1 MSVRTTH
8 STRCPSVGGG
18 FSLMEVVVVMVI
30 AAIMAAVAVPA
41 ISSLSGSRASA
52 AARLLV
58 RDLSYARERAIATG
72 LRTWMVFN
80 VGTSSYSLLQE
91 PAGSPGRSN
100 AIAVIDMAR
109 QKAFAQSFNTGEYV
123 GVTISSAAFDGNVE
137 CGFDWLGKPLNSAQ
151 NSLAANGV
159 VTLSGG
165 KTVTVQVGTGVI
177 STP

>member
-1 MSVRTTH
+1 MNLNATH
-8 STRCPSVGGG
+8 STRRPRSDGG
-18 FSLMEVVVVMVI
+18 FSLIELVVVMVI
-30 AAIMAAVAVPA
+30 AAVMAAVAVPTL
-41 ISSLSGSRASA
+41 SSLASTRSSA

-72 LRTWMVFN
+72 LRTWIVFN
-80 VGTSSYSLLQE
+80 VGTHSYTLLQE
-91 PAGSPGRSN
+91 PSGSPGRNN

-109 QKAFAQSFNTGEYV
+109 QKAFNQTFNGGEYA
-123 GVTISSAAFDGNVE
+123 GVTMSSAAFDGAAEV
-137 CGFDWLGKPLNSAQ
+137 GFDWLGKPLNSAQ

-165 KTVTVQVGTGVI
+165 KTVTVQIGTGLI